1 MELLLIAVF
10 AVLAF
15 TALTVYFSFSYG
27 FVLFK
32 FWYWFLL
39 PVFTTLPHIGFYS
52 AVGLVLFISIINS
65 NSKGVSVIRD
75 EYIDNKK
82 KNENI
87 MTLIL
92 TPWIVLLT
100 GWIIK
105 LIIG

>member
-1 MELLLIAVF
+1 MEILLIAVF

-27 FVLFK
+27 LVLFK

-39 PVFTTLPHIGFYS
+39 PVFTTLPHIDFYS
-52 AVGLVLFISIINS
+52 AVGLVLFISILKS
-65 NSKGVSVIRD
+65 NKGSNTIKD
-75 EYIDNKK
+75 EYVDNKK

-87 MTLIL
+87 FNLIL
-92 TPWIVLLT
+92 SPWIILLT